1 LNAQASELLYARG
14 LALLSLGRAD
24 EAAAAMRSAKEP
36 GARSFVTKGLGNA
49 QYYQGHYAEAEASF
63 REAAQ
68 ESTGEDRDF
77 ALIWLFLSAQR
88 NGGKGRDAIAPFVGQ
103 TDGERWPGAVVHF
116 LAGRVSQDD
125 LLRSARKDKQM
136 ERLNLSE
143 AWFYVGQQLLLTG
156 DSEGARRMFQRT
168 VEIGALPYREHAFAQ
183 IELKRVS
190 GR

>member
-1 LNAQASELLYARG
+1 MHAGWRCCRWAVPMRRRSRCAAPRNL
-14 LALLSLGRAD
+14 
-24 EAAAAMRSAKEP
+24 AAALRHQ
-36 GARSFVTKGLGNA
+36 GLGNA
-49 QYYQGHYAEAEASF
+49 VLPGPHAKAEASF

-68 ESTGEDRDF
+68 ESSGEDRDF

-103 TDGERWPGAVVHF
+103 TDSERWPGAVVHY

-156 DSEGARRMFQRT
+156 DPEGARRMFQRT